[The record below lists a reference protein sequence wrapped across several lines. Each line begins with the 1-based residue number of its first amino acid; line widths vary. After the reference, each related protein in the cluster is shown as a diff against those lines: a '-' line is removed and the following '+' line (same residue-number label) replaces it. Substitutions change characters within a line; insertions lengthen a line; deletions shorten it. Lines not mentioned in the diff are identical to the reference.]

1 MHAGVDASRKGNK
14 NFKDEEA
21 SSFSLT
27 TAKPNQAQTDTQG
40 KGRLI
45 DLDVDDSG
53 RILSSGVFALR
64 DLRSRLEVVLA
75 WERDSGSKV
84 PSLNA
89 LLKAPEPQRKVDFGY
104 PHLAPPTLNLSLT
117 CQSLMLAQSTRHKY
131 QSGEVSSTT
140 GSVRGHQRGQ
150 RPGGEFEPGGR
161 GRS

>member
-1 MHAGVDASRKGNK
+1 MPAGRGTRTSRRRRRRRLPSPQQSQIKPKRILRARG
-14 NFKDEEA
+14 A
-21 SSFSLT
+21 LSTSMWT
-27 TAKPNQAQTDTQG
+27 TRVAY
-40 KGRLI
+40 L
-45 DLDVDDSG
+45 
-53 RILSSGVFALR
+53 LSSGVFALR